1 VHPSTICA
9 VIAARF
15 TSWASSNHLA
25 VFAGRFKIA
34 RRNRIDDFR
43 SWPEQSEDDDARQ
56 KAEVGGEKYALHGIA
71 WGNAF
76 VLTQADVAAGPDGN
90 VYLLHGT
97 SPALVYVISPA
108 GEVVRKLRIATEDPN
123 REASSIKFYARR
135 LAIGF
140 DWVGNAPRSL
150 IKVTDLRGN
159 SIADYEIGEGAGD
172 SDPILACYGSK
183 GFTLI
188 PRSAETKLHL
198 REAKLP

>member
-1 VHPSTICA
+1 MT
-9 VIAARF
+9 
-15 TSWASSNHLA
+15 
-25 VFAGRFKIA
+25 
-34 RRNRIDDFR
+34 
-43 SWPEQSEDDDARQ
+43 
-56 KAEVGGEKYALHGIA
+56 

-76 VLTQADVAAGPDGN
+76 VLDQADVGAGPDGN

-97 SPALVYVISPA
+97 SPPLIYVISPA
-108 GEVVRKLRIATEDPN
+108 GEVVRKLRIATKDPD
-123 REASSIKFYARR
+123 RTASSMKLHAGR

-140 DWVGNAPRSL
+140 DWVGDVPKSL
-150 IKVTDLRGN
+150 IKVTDLKGN

-198 REAKLP
+198 LEAKLP